1 MVLAVQSRPHTMHAA
16 IRGLG
21 GTVLAKG
28 PLTLVIDEVGLFIN
42 HRTQE
47 PTGVDAWVRLFMN
60 GSELPVDP
68 HRIFINPPL
77 IHDRIYDPRTAFE
90 VILWQSVLNVPNP
103 KGWRTRGTV
112 TTVYAGAADS
122 FVTSVGS
129 TYASAR
135 GSSGGNVD
143 FFADDGTGLFLD
155 VNHYDAGGEYVIS
168 ESFISFDTSSLPD
181 SDTISAAELT
191 LWLDTPDVDRAW
203 TLQARTYNWGASV
216 TTADWRGGAAFAALT
231 LLATISAGSISPDA
245 ANTLTENGTNLQS
258 AVSKTGTTYMV
269 LGNSNYAANSAPTG
283 NEYVGI
289 YSADNTGTTKDPK
302 LVVTH
307 ASAGTTATIA
317 SLVDE
322 ITAALSV
329 NQYDRVTIASSVDEL
344 TASLNAYMAP
354 SPRITSALD
363 ELQSLLNM
371 NQTQQVTIGATL
383 DEMTCS
389 ISLNMAPTATIAAT
403 VDELT
408 ASLNVDQASG
418 ALLTVAATLD
428 ELEAAL
434 SAEQIDLVT
443 IGALLDEVSA
453 SLNIEQPY
461 QVTVG
466 SSVDELT
473 AALSVNQ
480 AQQVTIGATVDEI
493 SASLSLEQRI
503 LLAIAAVIDEATA
516 SLSVEQRYLLT
527 IGSTLDEAIAS
538 LTIEQRILLS
548 VASALDELQTS
559 LNAQQAQQVT
569 IGASVDELTASLSL
583 EQRVYM
589 AIAGV
594 INEAVGSLAVNQT
607 NVLAIAALLDELTAS
622 LDVSLLNFIFP
633 EIGKILMALD
643 RNETLV
649 ALRGLDATQTLMALA
664 RDDTLFAL
672 QGYDGIEA
680 LRALDRDE
688 ALNPLEA
695 RT

>member
-1 MVLAVQSRPHTMHAA
+1 MHAA

-28 PLTLVIDEVGLFIN
+28 GLTLVIDEVGLFIN

-47 PTGVDAWVRLFMN
+47 PTGVDAWVRLFKD

-77 IHDRIYDPRTAFE
+77 IHDRIYDPCTAFE

-112 TTVYAGAADS
+112 TTVYAG
-122 FVTSVGS
+122 T
-129 TYASAR
+129 
-135 GSSGGNVD
+135 
-143 FFADDGTGLFLD
+143 ADDTILS
-155 VNHYDAGGEYVIS
+155 IS
-168 ESFISFDTSSLPD
+168 ESGSYSAARAGTGDVFTLNSDAVDGNGETLTLFAGDINFADETIIVGLSYIAFDTSSLPD
-181 SDTISAAELT
+181 TDAVSAAALSLFEANGT
-191 LWLDTPDVDRAW
+191 GVYDTVNNGATTYRAY
-203 TLQARTYNWGASV
+203 TYNWGASV
-216 TTADWRGGAAFAALT
+216 TTGDWRTAAQENALT
-231 LLATISAGSISPDA
+231 ILATLASGSIS
-245 ANTLTENGTNLQS
+245 ANAYNAFTESGTNFQS
-258 AVSKTGTTYMV
+258 AIAKTGTTY
-269 LGNSNYAANSAPTG
+269 LLIGTSRTAAGTAPGTDTQQTFEYYA
-283 NEYVGI
+283 
-289 YSADNTGTTKDPK
+289 ADNTGTTNDPK

-363 ELQSLLNM
+363 ELQALLNVS
-371 NQTQQVTIGATL
+371 QTHQVTIGATL

-418 ALLTVAATLD
+418 ALLTVAAALD
-428 ELEAAL
+428 ELQAAL

-443 IGALLDEVSA
+443 VGALLDEVSA
-453 SLNIEQPY
+453 SLNVEQPY

-466 SSVDELT
+466 SSVDEIT

-503 LLAIAAVIDEATA
+503 LL
-516 SLSVEQRYLLT
+516 
-527 IGSTLDEAIAS
+527 
-538 LTIEQRILLS
+538 S

-559 LNAQQAQQVT
+559 LNAQQTQQLTV
-569 IGASVDELTASLSL
+569 GATVDELTASLSL

-589 AIAGV
+589 TIAGV
-594 INEAVGSLAVNQT
+594 IDEAVGSFAVNQT
-607 NVLAIAALLDELTAS
+607 NVLTIEALLDELTAS

-643 RNETLV
+643 RNETLFP
-649 ALRGLDATQTLMALA
+649 LRGLDATQTLMALA
-664 RDDTLFAL
+664 RAETLFAL
-672 QGYDGIEA
+672 QGYDGIET

-688 ALNPLEA
+688 TLNPLEA